1 MRGMLSAAGETAGR
15 SCPGSGG
22 RPAGPGAS
30 GRHRH
35 RRHSGQGEAGVHAGE
50 YEDAHESPASSVDL
64 PPGRRLG
71 VPTLARVQQP
81 RDTEKDLE
89 LPAPPPWYRR
99 RLLFGQGQV
108 PLRRGAAPAGGP
120 TAGRRP
126 RPQHAGHLPGRPSG
140 RLRRRRPAVT
150 HTLCSAAATPL
161 PKRPPGAS
169 TGHCSGQGN
178 PPAGQAGAKPAP
190 SHRRFRPRMLAVHRT
205 VRRRRPPIPAR
216 PLPKHVQPHPGEP
229 ERKKR

>member
-1 MRGMLSAAGETAGR
+1 VAGLPGR
-15 SCPGSGG
+15 A
-22 RPAGPGAS
+22 RPAGTVADVIAGKEKPEFTLENTRTRMNRRRPRWTCRPDAAWEFPRWRACS
-30 GRHRH
+30 SRATPRKTWNCPHR
-35 RRHSGQGEAGVHAGE
+35 
-50 YEDAHESPASSVDL
+50 
-64 PPGRRLG
+64 PPG
-71 VPTLARVQQP
+71 TDADCCSARARYRSAVG
-81 RDTEKDLE
+81 L
-89 LPAPPPWYRR
+89 RR
-99 RLLFGQGQV
+99 R
-108 PLRRGAAPAGGP
+108 AAPRPGG
-120 TAGRRP
+120 AP

-190 SHRRFRPRMLAVHRT
+190 SHRRFRPRMLAVHRA
-205 VRRRRPPIPAR
+205 VRRRRAPIPAR
-216 PLPKHVQPHPGEP
+216 PLPKHVQPHPGKP